1 MRSRKKALRVADLSS
16 GIADTW
22 EFRFLSRVGD
32 IETGTSS
39 SMSVWMTLGG
49 RKKELK
55 LEVRHEVVTKA
66 S

>member
-1 MRSRKKALRVADLSS
+1 MSRASLPGSLVH
-16 GIADTW
+16 GIH
-22 EFRFLSRVGD
+22 FLSRVGD

-39 SMSVWMTLGG
+39 PMSVWMALGG
-49 RKKELK
+49 PKKELK